1 MSKKANLLF
10 FLNLWVVYR
19 IYSIHPF
26 MLFSGSI
33 CHFYSGIQT
42 NFCFPNFPEAH
53 VKSWH
58 GTKNKKRAVGT
69 VWRQGATPPPSN
81 FDRYINPI
89 QSWGGGISCLPHY
102 YSFLSGFSDLP
113 TPLKRR
119 NRGSKEK
126 QRS

>member
-10 FLNLWVVYR
+10 KKNLWVVYR

-69 VWRQGATPPPSN
+69 VWRQGATPPPQILTDTLTLSN
-81 FDRYINPI
+81 RG
-89 QSWGGGISCLPHY
+89 GGGISCLPHY